1 MRTES
6 ITAPVALA
14 NISQRMSRR
23 QFNSRLCNVYQKNGS
38 EIRVDASIEMDED
51 GFVEVFNS
59 PEGILIAIHH
69 GFAGLN
75 FQTVDLIPLHS
86 IVRDAIDAYFFEN
99 VAPNS
104 DVAEIACRVADAVS
118 GLLMREE
125 TAQ

>member
-6 ITAPVALA
+6 ITTPVSLA

-23 QFNSRLCNVYQKNGS
+23 QFNVHLCDLYQKNG
-38 EIRVDASIEMDED
+38 VDIKAEATVEMGDD

-86 IVRDAIDAYFFEN
+86 IVRKAIDPHLFANEIKCDVPEVACN
-99 VAPNS
+99 VANA
-104 DVAEIACRVADAVS
+104 VAA
-118 GLLMREE
+118 LMMARE